1 LQKVLGIRAGDG
13 DERAVFQQ
21 GKGHGEDKSLILQNG
36 WPLRKPLTL
45 PPQESMAMTYDLI
58 LTGGTVVN
66 HDGEGARDIG
76 VKNERIAAIGDLRQ
90 ASAGETIDC
99 RGLHI
104 LPGVIDSQVHFREP
118 GLEHKEDL
126 ETGSRAAVLGG
137 VTAVFEMPNTN
148 PLTTSEATLA
158 DKVRRGSGR
167 MHCDFAFWVGGTRDN
182 ARDVGELERLPGAAG
197 IKVFMGSST
206 GDLLVED
213 DEGVAS
219 VLRNTRRRAAFHSE
233 DEFRLRERLGERI
246 EGDPSSHP
254 VWRDEI
260 AALRCTERLVRIA
273 RNVRARIHVLHI
285 STAEEI
291 SFLQQHKDVA
301 TCEATPHHLTLSA
314 DDYLRLGTLIQ
325 MNPPVRA
332 SRHRDGVW
340 HGIAQGIVDV
350 LGSDH
355 APHTLAEKAKPYPA
369 SPSGMTG
376 VQTLVPVMLD
386 HVNAGRLT
394 LQRFVD
400 LSSHG
405 PQRIFGIARKGRIA
419 AGYDADFTVV
429 DMKRRETI
437 TNAQA
442 GSKAGWTPYDGKE
455 VTGWPVGTVIRG
467 RRIMW
472 EGEIVTPGQ
481 GRAVEFS
488 EALPG

>member
-1 LQKVLGIRAGDG
+1 
-13 DERAVFQQ
+13 
-21 GKGHGEDKSLILQNG
+21 
-36 WPLRKPLTL
+36 
-45 PPQESMAMTYDLI
+45 MATTYDLI

-66 HDGEGARDIG
+66 HDGQGARDIG
-76 VKNERIAAIGDLRQ
+76 VRNGRIGAIGDLAQ
-90 ASAGETIDC
+90 ASADSRIDC

-148 PLTTSEATLA
+148 PLTSSEAALA
-158 DKVRRGSGR
+158 DKIRRATGR
-167 MHCDFAFWVGGTRDN
+167 MHCDFAFWVGGTREN
-182 ARDVGELERLPGAAG
+182 AGDAGELERLPGAAG

-219 VLRNTRRRAAFHSE
+219 ILRNTRRRAAFHSE
-233 DEFRLRERLGERI
+233 DEFRLRERLGERVP
-246 EGDPSSHP
+246 DDASSHP
-254 VWRDEI
+254 VWRDET
-260 AALRCTERLVRIA
+260 AALRSTERLVRIA
-273 RNVRARIHVLHI
+273 RETRARIHVLHI

-291 SFLQQHKDVA
+291 AFLEAHKDVA
-301 TCEATPHHLTLSA
+301 TCEATPHHLTMSA
-314 DDYLRLGTLIQ
+314 DDYARLGTLLQ
-325 MNPPVRA
+325 MNPPVRDK
-332 SRHRDGVW
+332 RHRDGIW
-340 HGIAQGIVDV
+340 HGISQGIVDV

-355 APHTLAEKAKPYPA
+355 APHTLEEKAKPYPQ

-376 VQTLVPVMLD
+376 VQTLVPIMLD

-394 LQRFVD
+394 LERFVD

-405 PQRIFGIARKGRIA
+405 PNRIFGIARKGRIA
-419 AGYDADFTVV
+419 AGFDADFTIV
-429 DMKRRETI
+429 DMKRSETI

-442 GSKAGWTPYDGKE
+442 GSKAGWTPYDGKR
-455 VTGWPVGTVIRG
+455 VTGWPVGTIVRG
-467 RRIMW
+467 NRVMW
-472 EGEIVTPGQ
+472 DGEIVAKGQ
-481 GRAVEFS
+481 GRPVEFS

>member
-1 LQKVLGIRAGDG
+1 
-13 DERAVFQQ
+13 
-21 GKGHGEDKSLILQNG
+21 
-36 WPLRKPLTL
+36 
-45 PPQESMAMTYDLI
+45 MAMIYDLI

-76 VKNERIAAIGDLRQ
+76 VKDGRIAAIGDLRQ

-148 PLTTSEATLA
+148 PLTTSEAALA

-167 MHCDFAFWVGGTRDN
+167 MHCDFAFWVGGTREN
-182 ARDVGELERLPGAAG
+182 AKHVGELERLPGAAG

-219 VLRNTRRRAAFHSE
+219 ILRNTRRRAAFHSE
-233 DEFRLRERLGERI
+233 DEFRLRERLGMRI

-273 RNVRARIHVLHI
+273 RQARARIHVLHI

-291 SFLQQHKDVA
+291 LLLEQHKDVA

-314 DDYLRLGTLIQ
+314 DDYARLGTLIQ
-325 MNPPVRA
+325 MNPPVRTA
-332 SRHRDGVW
+332 RHRDGVW

-355 APHTLAEKAKPYPA
+355 APHTLAEKAKPYPV

-376 VQTLVPVMLD
+376 VQTLVPIMLD

-405 PQRIFGIARKGRIA
+405 PQRIFGMARKGRIA

-442 GSKAGWTPYDGKE
+442 GSKAGWTPYDGRE
-455 VTGWPVGTVIRG
+455 VTGWPVGTFIRG
-467 RRIMW
+467 LRVMW
-472 EGEIVTPGQ
+472 EGEITTPSQ
-481 GRAVEFS
+481 GKAVEFS
-488 EALPG
+488 EALAG